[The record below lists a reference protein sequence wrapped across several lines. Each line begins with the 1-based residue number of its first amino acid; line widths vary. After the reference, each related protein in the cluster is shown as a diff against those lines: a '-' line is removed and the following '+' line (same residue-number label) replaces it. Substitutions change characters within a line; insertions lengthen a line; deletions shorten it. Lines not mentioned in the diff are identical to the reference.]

1 VEFSFME
8 ILGEYR
14 YPYYLSVS
22 LSVYLS
28 VCQFFFHGSNL
39 VTCSNHS

>member
-14 YPYYLSVS
+14 YPYYLSVC
-22 LSVYLS
+22 LS
-28 VCQFFFHGSNL
+28 VCLSVFFFHGSNL